1 MRLSNII
8 GIFILHTVLVC
19 GIIIMSKAINTVIT
33 GTGSYIPKN
42 IISGDEFLNSTF
54 FENGNVLEKE
64 NAEII
69 HKFSEITEIVERR
82 YACPDQLSNHIGAKA
97 AEKAIEN
104 AGIDKETLDYIIFC
118 HNFGDIPLGSNRTDI
133 LPSLASKV
141 KQQLGIQNPDCV
153 AYDIIFGCPG
163 WVQGAIQADYYIKS
177 GDAKRVMVIGAETL
191 SRIIDPHDRDSM
203 IFSDGAGA
211 VIFEAEET
219 TEKRGIL
226 AHKTETHAVNYGN
239 LLTMGKGSNPDETSG
254 NFYLKMNGRKLYEFA
269 VIQVPQVIK
278 KAIDKAGISVDDV
291 NIVFVHQANGKM
303 DAAIMKRLFKLYGK
317 DTVPENLVP
326 MTISWLGN
334 SSVATVP
341 TLLDLVL
348 KGEVKGYN
356 VKAGDV
362 AVFASVGAGMHI
374 NAFIHRF

>member
-1 MRLSNII
+1 MSATIN
-8 GIFILHTVLVC
+8 T
-19 GIIIMSKAINTVIT
+19 III
-33 GTGSYIPKN
+33 GTGSYIPEN

-54 FENGNVLEKE
+54 FENGNRLEKE
-64 NAEII
+64 NSEII
-69 HKFSEITEIVERR
+69 HKFSEITEIIERR
-82 YACPDQLSNHIGAKA
+82 YVSNDQLSNQIGAIA
-97 AEKAIEN
+97 AQKAIEN

-118 HNFGDIPLGSNRTDI
+118 HNFGDVPLNSNRTDI

-141 KQQLGIQNPDCV
+141 KQQLEISNPDCV

-163 WVQGAIQADYYIKS
+163 WVQGSIQADYFIKS
-177 GDAKRVMVIGAETL
+177 GDAKRVLVIGAETL

-211 VIFEAEET
+211 VIFEGQTLEE
-219 TEKRGIL
+219 KQGIL

-239 LLTMGKGSNPDETSG
+239 LLTMGKGAHPEETNG
-254 NFYLKMNGRKLYEFA
+254 NYYLKMNGRKLYEFA

-278 KAIDKAGISVDDV
+278 KAIDKAGLSIEDV

-303 DAAIMKRLFKLYGK
+303 DTAIMKRLFKLYGS
-317 DTVPENLVP
+317 DNIPENLVP

-334 SSVATVP
+334 SSVATIP

-348 KGEVKGYN
+348 KEQVKGYK
-356 VKAGDV
+356 VKKGAI

-374 NAFIHRF
+374 NAFVYRF

>member
-1 MRLSNII
+1 
-8 GIFILHTVLVC
+8 
-19 GIIIMSKAINTVIT
+19 MSKVINTVIT
-33 GTGSYIPKN
+33 GTGSYIPEN
-42 IISGDEFLNSTF
+42 IISGNKFLNSTF
-54 FENGNVLEKE
+54 FENGNRLEKE
-64 NAEII
+64 NSEII

-82 YACPDQLSNHIGAKA
+82 YVCPEQLSNHIGAKA
-97 AEKAIEN
+97 AEKAIDD

-133 LPSLASKV
+133 LPSLAAKV
-141 KQQLGIQNPDCV
+141 KQQLGISNPDCV

-163 WVQGAIQADYYIKS
+163 WVQGSIQADYYIKS

-211 VIFEAEET
+211 VIYEAKEEDS
-219 TEKRGIL
+219 EKKGIL

-239 LLTMGKGSNPDETSG
+239 LLIMGKGSNPEETSG
-254 NFYLKMNGRKLYEFA
+254 NYYLKMNGRKLYEFA
-269 VIQVPQVIK
+269 VVQVPQVIK
-278 KAIDKAGISVDDV
+278 KALDKAELSVEDV

-303 DAAIMKRLFKLYGK
+303 DTAIMKRLFKLYGK

-348 KGEVKGYN
+348 KEQVKGYK
-356 VKAGDV
+356 VKPGDV

-374 NAFIHRF
+374 NAFIYRF

>member
-1 MRLSNII
+1 
-8 GIFILHTVLVC
+8 
-19 GIIIMSKAINTVIT
+19 MSATINTVII
-33 GTGSYIPKN
+33 GTGSYIPEN

-54 FENGNVLEKE
+54 FENGNRLEKE
-64 NAEII
+64 NSEII
-69 HKFSEITEIVERR
+69 HKFSEITEIIERR
-82 YACPDQLSNHIGAKA
+82 YVSNDQLSNQIGAIA
-97 AEKAIEN
+97 AQKAIEN

-118 HNFGDIPLGSNRTDI
+118 HNFGDVPLNSNRTDI

-141 KQQLGIQNPDCV
+141 KQQLEISNPDCV

-163 WVQGAIQADYYIKS
+163 WVQGSIQADYFIKS
-177 GDAKRVMVIGAETL
+177 GDAKRVLVIGAETL

-211 VIFEAEET
+211 VIFEGQTLEE
-219 TEKRGIL
+219 KQGIL

-239 LLTMGKGSNPDETSG
+239 LLTMGKGAHPEEMNG
-254 NFYLKMNGRKLYEFA
+254 NYYLKMNGRKLYEFA

-278 KAIDKAGISVDDV
+278 KAIDKAGLSIEDV

-303 DAAIMKRLFKLYGK
+303 DTAIMKRLFKLYGS
-317 DTVPENLVP
+317 DNVPENLVP

-334 SSVATVP
+334 SSVATIP

-348 KGEVKGYN
+348 KEQVKGYK
-356 VKAGDV
+356 VKKGSI

-374 NAFIHRF
+374 NAFVYRF

>member
-1 MRLSNII
+1 
-8 GIFILHTVLVC
+8 
-19 GIIIMSKAINTVIT
+19 
-33 GTGSYIPKN
+33 
-42 IISGDEFLNSTF
+42 
-54 FENGNVLEKE
+54 
-64 NAEII
+64 
-69 HKFSEITEIVERR
+69 
-82 YACPDQLSNHIGAKA
+82 
-97 AEKAIEN
+97 
-104 AGIDKETLDYIIFC
+104 
-118 HNFGDIPLGSNRTDI
+118 
-133 LPSLASKV
+133 
-141 KQQLGIQNPDCV
+141 
-153 AYDIIFGCPG
+153 
-163 WVQGAIQADYYIKS
+163 
-177 GDAKRVMVIGAETL
+177 
-191 SRIIDPHDRDSM
+191 
-203 IFSDGAGA
+203 
-211 VIFEAEET
+211 
-219 TEKRGIL
+219 
-226 AHKTETHAVNYGN
+226 
-239 LLTMGKGSNPDETSG
+239 MGKGSNPDETSG

>member
-1 MRLSNII
+1 
-8 GIFILHTVLVC
+8 V
-19 GIIIMSKAINTVIT
+19 INTVIA

-42 IISGDEFLNSTF
+42 VISGNEFLNSTF
-54 FENGNVLEKE
+54 FENGARLDKE
-64 NAEII
+64 NSEII

-82 YACPDQLSNHIGAKA
+82 YVCPEQLSNHIGAKA
-97 AEKAIEN
+97 AEIAIEN

-118 HNFGDIPLGSNRTDI
+118 HNFGDIPLDSNRSDI

-141 KQQLGIQNPDCV
+141 KQQLGINNPDCV
-153 AYDIIFGCPG
+153 AYDLIFGCPG

-211 VIFEAEET
+211 VIFEAEES
-219 TEKRGIL
+219 TEKKGIL
-226 AHKTETHAVNYGN
+226 AHKTETHAVNHGN
-239 LLTMGKGSNPDETSG
+239 LLTMGKGSHPDETSG

-278 KAIDKAGISVDDV
+278 KAIDKAGLSVEDI

-303 DAAIMKRLFKLYGK
+303 DTAIMKRLFKLYDK

-348 KGEVKGYN
+348 KGEVKGYK

-374 NAFIHRF
+374 NAFVHRF